1 MAELAIIPIQD
12 YLCLGNEARM
22 NAPSTLGDNWKWR
35 LTKNQISETT
45 LYHMREVTRIYGR
58 LAKEKVIA
66 EESKPE
72 KEKTEAETE
81 TKAEKKERHNE

>member
-1 MAELAIIPIQD
+1 
-12 YLCLGNEARM
+12 M

-58 LAKEKVIA
+58 LAKEPVIS
-66 EESKPE
+66 EEKETE
-72 KEKTEAETE
+72 KEKTVAETDI
-81 TKAEKKERHNE
+81 KAEKKERHNE